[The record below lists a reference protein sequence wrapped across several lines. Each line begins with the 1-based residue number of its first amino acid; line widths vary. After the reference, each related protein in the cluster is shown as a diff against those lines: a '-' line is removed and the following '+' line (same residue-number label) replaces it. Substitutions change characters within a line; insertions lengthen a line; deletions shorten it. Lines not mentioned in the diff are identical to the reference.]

1 MKYRIVKIASSET
14 FVVEREARKGW
25 INAFPH
31 IGDPDYSFSEFA
43 SLDQAKKALERH
55 YLNKD
60 EVIWEQGG
68 IMSKDM
74 QPHYVVTRSQMWH
87 SFWYGVIFGA
97 SIFAA
102 GVLLWRY
109 V

>member
-1 MKYRIVKIASSET
+1 
-14 FVVEREARKGW
+14 
-25 INAFPH
+25 
-31 IGDPDYSFSEFA
+31 
-43 SLDQAKKALERH
+43 
-55 YLNKD
+55 
-60 EVIWEQGG
+60 
-68 IMSKDM
+68 MSKDM
-74 QPHYVVTRSQMWH
+74 EPHYVVTRSQMWH